1 MKHPD
6 ATTIRQLIQKLESED
21 DISLKEADQIF
32 SLFRKMQERQ
42 FLIPTL
48 PILMARLVEILTE
61 WYEAVGEKIRNG
73 KRGNFIFTICLD
85 YDKKFFNKLLLPA
98 RKALR
103 ERGKPEDSYNVI
115 TTGRKD
121 SCIFSSLFFLRRI
134 YPPILHMH
142 LPPALGIMK
151 QRVCGQ
157 ECFVIPLK
165 QKGGVLTISQ
175 FMKNMD
181 NLSCCPVPV
190 PHGHIASS
198 FINRFFYVMAGTEVP
213 QGPYDFDRI
222 ELKSFIIGSL
232 MRRDNISC
240 IAVSSQLFSESSYFR
255 GKRQSAFYK
264 RSLEHPL

>member
-6 ATTIRQLIQKLESED
+6 ATTIRQLIQKLEGED

-32 SLFRKMQERQ
+32 SLFSENSRK
-42 FLIPTL
+42 T
-48 PILMARLVEILTE
+48 ILNPNSSHFNGALVEILTE

-85 YDKKFFNKLLLPA
+85 YDKKFFNKFLLPA

-115 TTGRKD
+115 TTDEKTHA
-121 SCIFSSLFFLRRI
+121 SFSSLFFLRRI

-165 QKGGVLTISQ
+165 QKGGFL
-175 FMKNMD
+175 
-181 NLSCCPVPV
+181 
-190 PHGHIASS
+190 
-198 FINRFFYVMAGTEVP
+198 
-213 QGPYDFDRI
+213 
-222 ELKSFIIGSL
+222 
-232 MRRDNISC
+232 
-240 IAVSSQLFSESSYFR
+240 LF
-255 GKRQSAFYK
+255 
-264 RSLEHPL
+264 RSL